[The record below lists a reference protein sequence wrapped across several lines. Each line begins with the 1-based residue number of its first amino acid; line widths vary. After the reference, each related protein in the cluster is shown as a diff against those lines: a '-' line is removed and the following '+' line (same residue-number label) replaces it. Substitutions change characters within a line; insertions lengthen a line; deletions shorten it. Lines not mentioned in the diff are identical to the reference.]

1 MTVKIIHRIVITW
14 GRVCASLEL
23 GGVQI
28 TVTCT
33 HLLPSSLL
41 TPAVAMQRNKCL
53 YKADNFV
60 VSVLSHLVR
69 QQ

>member
-1 MTVKIIHRIVITW
+1 MGQRL
-14 GRVCASLEL
+14 CASLGL

-28 TVTCT
+28 TVTRT

-60 VSVLSHLVR
+60 GFVLSHLGR